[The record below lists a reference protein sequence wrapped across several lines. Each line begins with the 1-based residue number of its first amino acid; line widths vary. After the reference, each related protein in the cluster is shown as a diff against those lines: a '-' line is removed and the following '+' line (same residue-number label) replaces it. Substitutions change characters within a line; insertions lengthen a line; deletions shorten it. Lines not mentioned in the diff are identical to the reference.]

1 MITLVNLVL
10 LPSSQRKSRSLVYSV
25 WGEITLGWIF
35 FDFFWQDVD
44 RESVSCPGGI
54 VISSKWGR
62 NLWEISLENSRLLKC
77 HSILLN
83 IRIRSLLRVIKHKYL
98 MLSLNETS
106 WQWITHR
113 HKCIVVTLGVYLP
126 SRKSQSYKKF
136 LICNGFNSLTFI
148 RKLVGHIVELNHT

>member
-1 MITLVNLVL
+1 MWRGFSSRQRQRNKWTKSSSSLLLLSWATILDGMITLVNLVL

-44 RESVSCPGGI
+44 RESVSCPGGK

-83 IRIRSLLRVIKHKYL
+83 IRERSFIHY
-98 MLSLNETS
+98 
-106 WQWITHR
+106 QIG
-113 HKCIVVTLGVYLP
+113 IA
-126 SRKSQSYKKF
+126 
-136 LICNGFNSLTFI
+136 CNQ
-148 RKLVGHIVELNHT
+148 